1 MSQENHTKENCS
13 KAMRPKRGHKRTHV
27 GAKIAK
33 ILLPLIAAALSLAD
47 AIECILWG
55 VSTISSLLLI
65 ASTTCFGIAAWLF
78 LGFELALYY
87 DKHEKKLMH
96 SDINELEQRARNRGG
111 WLLLLSGALLFSCA
125 VYAGNMVPLA
135 MFYALL
141 MT

>member
-1 MSQENHTKENCS
+1 MTQEHHLKDNC
-13 KAMRPKRGHKRTHV
+13 KKTTRLKRGHKRTHV
-27 GAKIAK
+27 GAKLAK
-33 ILLPLIAAALSLAD
+33 VLLPLIAAALSLAD

-55 VSTISSLLLI
+55 ASAISVLLLI

-78 LGFELALYY
+78 LGFELGLYY

-96 SDINELEQRARNRGG
+96 SDINELEQQARNRGG
-111 WLLLLSGALLFSCA
+111 WLLLLSGALLFGCA
-125 VYAGNMVPLA
+125 VYTGNMIPLA